1 MRIILQQFAGLCCRW
16 RHIAAVK
23 PGKILFIE
31 TAGLTRVVSV
41 PPFFLSK
48 FGNHRAWRGRVG
60 ADIGDWCGDEGNLAG
75 IHRQVWGIR
84 NVVGET
90 DGAGGRLTLVATA
103 HAGRT
108 ESKGFCQESWGDDFY
123 IVKQRHNFWMNDLA
137 LSLHNCQLVLFAIIT
152 EPQLQYKSEQSTGI
166 ES

>member
-84 NVVGET
+84 NA
-90 DGAGGRLTLVATA
+90 AGGLTLAGTS
-103 HAGRT
+103 HSGRT
-108 ESKGFCQESWGDDFY
+108 GNKTSSSHFRIRQLCQVLSWCWG
-123 IVKQRHNFWMNDLA
+123 
-137 LSLHNCQLVLFAIIT
+137 QLVLFSDHYWASGAALRAASECIT
-152 EPQLQYKSEQSTGI
+152 IL
-166 ES
+166 